1 MTYLLIINMLNLL
14 FFVLGIMLGMI
25 AAFFYRSLTAAPEP
39 VHKEQVV
46 DNDAEDWSDEESD
59 DDQQMMSD
67 IKFLEAKGYDDVMA
81 EKYPPNDVKMV
92 LATRNDLGMGKGK
105 IGAQCGHATLGS
117 YSQAKRWGAKSNYWK
132 NILKTWSVIGQKKI
146 CVKVNSEQEM

>member
-1 MTYLLIINMLNLL
+1 
-14 FFVLGIMLGMI
+14 
-25 AAFFYRSLTAAPEP
+25 
-39 VHKEQVV
+39 
-46 DNDAEDWSDEESD
+46 
-59 DDQQMMSD
+59 
-67 IKFLEAKGYDDVMA
+67 MA

-117 YSQAKRWGAKSNYWK
+117 YQQTKRWSAKSTYWK
-132 NILKTWSVIGQKKI
+132 TILSTWSAIGQKKI